1 MKELFTK
8 NMLNKIDEME
18 RYDNLTERKKTDKIQ
33 ISQLRRKSTYL

>member
-18 RYDNLTERKKTDKIQ
+18 RYDNLTERKKTD
-33 ISQLRRKSTYL
+33 